1 VVAEPL
7 ADGNGEPDQARRLA
21 RSPVLPGTVRVAV
34 TPDLPDAR
42 AEAWEEIDDLLA
54 AGPEVP
60 VPASRGAPG
69 TKAAPN
75 LRVKVFAVDAEAGE
89 IRFGDGMRGA
99 RPPIGAR
106 LRADYDYSIGRLGN
120 VGAGSIS
127 ASPALPAGWTVANP
141 VSTWGGA
148 DAESVAEG
156 EKQIPRYLQHRD
168 RLVTA
173 EDFEALALRTPGIDI
188 GRVEILPAFHPD
200 LSPNLPGDAPGVVT
214 VLVLPGQDP
223 IQPDAPVPDQRFL
236 GAVAC
241 WLEPRRLVTTELL
254 LRGPI
259 YVPVQI
265 SIAIEVVAGLAQAE
279 VREAVKREVLQF
291 LSPLPPPGTSFLD
304 DRVSL
309 LGTPQQASA
318 RRGWPLGKA
327 VVGLELQA
335 VISRVAGVQLV
346 YPVRLFRVSSPTG
359 TAVGRTLAPVGSVP
373 LAGLELPRVL
383 AIEVGVGDEPPPF
396 SDTGKAA
403 PSTTFPV
410 PVVPEECR

>member
-1 VVAEPL
+1 L
-7 ADGNGEPDQARRLA
+7 ADGTGEPDQARRLA
-21 RSPVLPGTVRVAV
+21 RSPVLPGTVRVTV

-42 AEAWEEIDDLLA
+42 GEVWDEIDDLLT

-60 VPASRGAPG
+60 VPSLRSAPG
-69 TKAAPN
+69 TRPLPN
-75 LRVKVFAVDAEAGE
+75 PRVEVFALDAEAGE
-89 IRFGDGMRGA
+89 LRFGDGLRGA

-106 LRADYDYSIGRLGN
+106 LRADYDYSLGRLGN
-120 VGAGSIS
+120 VGAGSID
-127 ASPALPAGWTVANP
+127 ASPALPAGWTVHNP
-141 VSTWGGA
+141 VPTWGGA

-168 RLVTA
+168 RAVTA
-173 EDFEALALRTPGIDI
+173 EDFEALALRTPGIDL

-214 VLVLPGQDP
+214 VLVVPAQDP
-223 IQPDAPVPDQRFL
+223 TQPDAPVPDPRFL

-241 WLEPRRLVTTELL
+241 WLEPRRLVTTEVLV
-254 LRGPI
+254 RGPS

-265 SIAIEVVAGLAQAE
+265 SIAIEVVAGMAQAE

-291 LSPLPPPGTSFLD
+291 LSPLPPPGTSLLD

-309 LGTPQQASA
+309 LGTPQHTGA

-335 VISRVAGVQLV
+335 VISRVPGVQLV
-346 YPVRLFRVSSPTG
+346 YPVQLFRVSSPTG
-359 TAVGRTLAPVGSVP
+359 TAVGRTLVQVDSASLV
-373 LAGLELPRVL
+373 GLELPRVL

-403 PSTTFPV
+403 PPTTFPV